1 VWRGVKEGESDESSA
16 RWSIFMEAILFV
28 LFVSL
33 LLLVICLLGLRA
45 LLSRELAGAP
55 AAKAIGRSAVER
67 ERARRLLELMQR
79 RGRSMSFD
87 ELCGELAGHTREAVA
102 SGLVCL
108 VEDGELVEE
117 LDMDFGRWVYSVPT
131 VFEAGASEEA
141 LMTAHER
148 AQRATTRA
156 RR

>member
-1 VWRGVKEGESDESSA
+1 
-16 RWSIFMEAILFV
+16 MEAILFV

-45 LLSRELAGAP
+45 SLAQEQLAAP
-55 AAKAIGRSAVER
+55 RVSVRSAVER
-67 ERARRLLELMQR
+67 ERARRLLELVQR